1 MEDGGG
7 GGGRSTSPGPA
18 GRPQEQDRLPSFHG
32 VKAENDTFRAFVMYK
47 NQTTD
52 IGLFATAQEA
62 ARAYDRKVG
71 GGGGGLL
78 DLGRRLVLCRVLSF
92 PVPDEGCE
100 EEQREGGR
108 RRWGSI

>member
-7 GGGRSTSPGPA
+7 GGRSGSPGPGG
-18 GRPQEQDRLPSFHG
+18 GRHQGQDRLPSFHG
-32 VKAENDTFRAFVMYK
+32 VKAENDAFRAFVMYK

-71 GGGGGLL
+71 GGWG
-78 DLGRRLVLCRVLSF
+78 
-92 PVPDEGCE
+92 PDWSLAKEG
-100 EEQREGGR
+100 
-108 RRWGSI
+108 